1 LENLSIKSKEKS
13 PEIFCNAESGDLVFK
28 GKSIPENAALIY
40 KPVIEWATEYIK
52 SAGEETN
59 LHLDLEYFNTASSI
73 WIAKLIKVLSEIN
86 NRGRLFVI
94 HIYFDIED
102 FDEMDEHDLAEV
114 ISPVTE
120 SLSGAKV
127 SMGIKVYGKDESDSV
142 IREKLILL

>member
-1 LENLSIKSKEKS
+1 MDNLFIKSQKKS
-13 PEIFCNAESGDLVFK
+13 PEILCNSESGEIVFK
-28 GKSIPENAALIY
+28 GKSIPENAAQVY

-73 WIAKLIKVLSEIN
+73 WIAKLIKTLSSIN

-102 FDEMDEHDLAEV
+102 FEEMDEHDLSEV

-120 SLSGAKV
+120 SLKDATV
-127 SMGIKVYGKDESDSV
+127 SMGIKVYGKNESDSV
-142 IREKLILL
+142 VKEKLILL